1 MPALPPLP
9 SDADLRRLVHFSA
22 GDGRIWLAG
31 QRMLLIHAAALGSL
45 RRELMGSIGR
55 DQTRRLLMR
64 AGYASGES
72 DAALAR
78 KVRGQNSLFE
88 MFAVGPQLHMIEG
101 AVQVSTEFL
110 ELDPASGRFNGRF
123 RWEHSWEVE
132 VHVRQFGPQSEPV
145 CWMLLGYASGYTS
158 AFMGRPVLYKEVACE
173 ACGHSHCLIEGRPQE
188 EWPDGAALAADY
200 DPQSLI
206 VRLEDLQAQVEALR
220 SSLEPADDIGPL
232 VGRSPA
238 FARAIELLRKAAA
251 TQVSVLLTGE
261 TGVGKER
268 FARAL
273 HAMSSRRDKPFVAI
287 NCAALPGELIESEL
301 FGAEK
306 GAYTGASSARPGRFE
321 RADGGTL
328 MLDELGELPLPA
340 QAKLLRVLQSGEV
353 ERLGGVQPRRVDVR
367 VVAATNV
374 DLEAAVAAGRF
385 RRDLMYRL
393 NVYPI
398 RIPPLR
404 ERLADIE
411 PLAMH
416 LLQRFSALHGK
427 RVAGFS
433 DRAMDAMRRYPWP
446 GNVRELENLIERGV
460 ILVGPGEVIERDEL
474 FPLLPESAGG
484 AALECGGSGPPLGE
498 VPASLFEELRQR
510 GLSLEALE
518 DGLIQEAVAR
528 ASGNLA
534 AAARSLGLTRPQLS
548 YRLQRL
554 RERTKD

>member
-1 MPALPPLP
+1 
-9 SDADLRRLVHFSA
+9 
-22 GDGRIWLAG
+22 
-31 QRMLLIHAAALGSL
+31 ML
-45 RRELMGSIGR
+45 
-55 DQTRRLLMR
+55 
-64 AGYASGES
+64 
-72 DAALAR
+72 
-78 KVRGQNSLFE
+78 
-88 MFAVGPQLHMIEG
+88 
-101 AVQVSTEFL
+101 
-110 ELDPASGRFNGRF
+110 F
-123 RWEHSWEVE
+123 RS
-132 VHVRQFGPQSEPV
+132 
-145 CWMLLGYASGYTS
+145 ASGYTS
-158 AFMGRPVLYKEVACE
+158 AFMGRPVLFKEVACE
-173 ACGHSHCLIEGRPQE
+173 ACGHSHCLIEGRPQD

-220 SSLEPADDIGPL
+220 SSLEPADELGPL
-232 VGRSPA
+232 VGRSPS
-238 FARAIELLRKAAA
+238 FTRAIELLRKAAA

-273 HAMSSRRDKPFVAI
+273 HAMSARRDKPFVAI

-306 GAYTGASSARPGRFE
+306 GAYTGAGSARPGRFE

-404 ERLADIE
+404 ERLPDIE

-416 LLQRFSALHGK
+416 LLQRFSAQHGK

-433 DRAMDAMRRYPWP
+433 DRALDAMRRYPWP

-474 FPLLPESAGG
+474 FPQLPEAAGT
-484 AALECGGSGPPLGE
+484 AAAECGTAGSALGE
-498 VPASLFEELRQR
+498 VPASLFDELRQR